1 MRLPLSVLPV
11 VALLAGGLSAAACS
25 DNREPLGP
33 EPGQRPAFVQAPE
46 LQFLTWWAE
55 GPPLQSLEASV
66 GARPGESSRL
76 TISYQRYYGDPEK
89 FLRLDIDDESLFLRP
104 DGTLFRKGDWV
115 QIRVVVD
122 PVKVAWTFSPPG
134 LVFNQDEPAELR
146 IRYDGVA
153 TSQTAPGVGLQLWR
167 QEIPGQPW
175 VRVRSVRVVGS
186 EIRTRFDL
194 GGFTRFALAIGR

>member
-33 EPGQRPAFVQAPE
+33 EPGQRPAFVQAPQ

-55 GPPLQSLEASV
+55 GPPLQILEASV

-76 TISYQRYYGDPEK
+76 TISYQRYYGDPEN

-104 DGTLFRKGDWV
+104 DGTLFRQGA
-115 QIRVVVD
+115 Q
-122 PVKVAWTFSPPG
+122 
-134 LVFNQDEPAELR
+134 
-146 IRYDGVA
+146 
-153 TSQTAPGVGLQLWR
+153 
-167 QEIPGQPW
+167 GQPW
-175 VRVRSVRVVGS
+175 QRVHSVRVLRSETGL
-186 EIRTRFDL
+186 EIRTRVHL